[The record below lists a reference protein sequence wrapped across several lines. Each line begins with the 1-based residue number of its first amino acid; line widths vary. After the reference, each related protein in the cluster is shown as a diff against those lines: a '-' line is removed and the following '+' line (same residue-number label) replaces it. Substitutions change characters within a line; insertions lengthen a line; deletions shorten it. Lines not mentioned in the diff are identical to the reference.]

1 MAGAQERLAGP
12 GEASEVRNLSDNAEA
27 RAQAEAAMYR
37 MMVTPGAKRR
47 GRGQRESAAT
57 TVRSSA
63 DGPRRNRNHQ
73 SKDSSA
79 NPAPVR
85 PFIRSRQESGFRFEP
100 RITIRELLA
109 DRLVMLSPA
118 PPKWKTGEPLEAK
131 DDHRKRHPHRDG
143 HA

>member
-47 GRGQRESAAT
+47 GRGQRA
-57 TVRSSA
+57 
-63 DGPRRNRNHQ
+63 PPQ
-73 SKDSSA
+73 
-79 NPAPVR
+79 PFAPVR
-85 PFIRSRQESGFRFEP
+85 TAREGIATTRAKIAPPTQLPCGLSSVADRSPGFRFEP

-118 PPKWKTGEPLEAK
+118 PPKRKTGEPLEAK

>member
-1 MAGAQERLAGP
+1 VPAALFGAEQESEVFLCDVDAHSVDGGAVMPPKMAGAQERLAGP

-79 NPAPVR
+79 NPAPC
-85 PFIRSRQESGFRFEP
+85 GF
-100 RITIRELLA
+100 
-109 DRLVMLSPA
+109 
-118 PPKWKTGEPLEAK
+118 
-131 DDHRKRHPHRDG
+131 HP
-143 HA
+143 